1 MLLTRRLAVAACALA
16 CAATAAACSSQDDLA
31 LPAAS
36 APVFDGLDPAVVSEV
51 LANPEASRKILEEET
66 ISARDS
72 MAQGIVINFL
82 TCREVAS
89 DYRTWVTTGVRPSLK
104 PVPVVAEPKQ
114 PSYGDAQAIHDRLES
129 YVASGDPSQLAQ
141 TLTGPSSCGH
151 WIPAKPGDVSGPTI
165 EDSLKDV
172 G

>member
-1 MLLTRRLAVAACALA
+1 M
-16 CAATAAACSSQDDLA
+16 
-31 LPAAS
+31 
-36 APVFDGLDPAVVSEV
+36 FDGLDPAVVSEV
-51 LANPEASRKILEEET
+51 LANPEARLKILEEET

-82 TCREVAS
+82 TCREVAAG
-89 DYRTWVTTGVRPSLK
+89 YRRWVTAGVRPTLK
-104 PVPVVAEPKQ
+104 PVPTVAEPKQ
-114 PSYGDAQAIHDRLES
+114 PSYGDAQGIHDRLEALI
-129 YVASGDPSQLAQ
+129 ASGDPSQLKQ
-141 TLTGPSSCGH
+141 TLEGPSSCAH